1 VLRGGAD
8 ERPLT
13 EQWQHRGP
21 TVCLPDAMTH
31 EPGLPCG
38 TWPSPLSPEQCAA
51 GAASLGFAG
60 AHAGTVYWVE
70 GRPQEKGR
78 SVLMRWQPGGMPREA
93 LASDTD
99 VRSRVHEYGGT
110 PWCTAG
116 QRLVWSEAQDQRLRV
131 READGTVRV
140 LTPEG
145 CRYADARALPGPAG
159 SRFIVAVREDHRQAG
174 TAAAGATHEPRN
186 EVVLLDL
193 DAAEDKGRV
202 LASSSDFVAWPRPS
216 PDGRWLAFVTWNHP
230 AMPWDETQLVVGR
243 LEHGQLIEPR
253 VVADG
258 PGESV
263 LEPQWDE
270 DGTLYVLSDR
280 TGWWNLYRCTGFEG
294 PHSRL
299 EAVTNLEAEIGGPLW
314 QLGMQSYVLLGSGQA
329 LLRVSRDARDTLV
342 KLDLRT
348 GTHDTLEL
356 PFVAF
361 GSLGRIDAHTAVAI
375 AAGTHE
381 LPALITLDLR
391 AEAPSPRFAVVRRAG
406 PAPLAR
412 EAVSVAQPLSFMTA
426 RGPRGEARSA
436 HAWFY
441 PPHLPGCRPRPG
453 ERPPLVVL
461 LHGGPT
467 SVAAG
472 AFKVN
477 VQFWTTRGFAVVD
490 VNYGGSTSFGRP
502 YRERLRGQWGA
513 VDLQDAVAAVDH
525 LVAAGLVDGER
536 VAIRGGSAGGFTVLS
551 ALAFTRRFAAGINYY
566 GVADLE
572 TLAADTHK
580 FEARYLDSLVAPLPE
595 GRDIY
600 RARSPVHHMGRCHGA
615 LLTLQGTEDRA
626 VPPQQ
631 SRDVVAAARA
641 AGCRVEYLE
650 FEGEGHGFRQQA
662 NIVRGMQAEL
672 AFLGEVF
679 GF

>member
-1 VLRGGAD
+1 
-8 ERPLT
+8 
-13 EQWQHRGP
+13 
-21 TVCLPDAMTH
+21 
-31 EPGLPCG
+31 
-38 TWPSPLSPEQCAA
+38 
-51 GAASLGFAG
+51 
-60 AHAGTVYWVE
+60 
-70 GRPQEKGR
+70 
-78 SVLMRWQPGGMPREA
+78 
-93 LASDTD
+93 
-99 VRSRVHEYGGT
+99 
-110 PWCTAG
+110 
-116 QRLVWSEAQDQRLRV
+116 
-131 READGTVRV
+131 
-140 LTPEG
+140 
-145 CRYADARALPGPAG
+145 
-159 SRFIVAVREDHRQAG
+159 
-174 TAAAGATHEPRN
+174 
-186 EVVLLDL
+186 
-193 DAAEDKGRV
+193 
-202 LASSSDFVAWPRPS
+202 
-216 PDGRWLAFVTWNHP
+216 
-230 AMPWDETQLVVGR
+230 
-243 LEHGQLIEPR
+243 
-253 VVADG
+253 
-258 PGESV
+258 
-263 LEPQWDE
+263 
-270 DGTLYVLSDR
+270 
-280 TGWWNLYRCTGFEG
+280 
-294 PHSRL
+294 
-299 EAVTNLEAEIGGPLW
+299 VTNLEGEVGGPLW
-314 QLGMQSYVLLGSGQA
+314 QLGMQSYVLLSEGCA
-329 LLRVSRDARDTLV
+329 LLRVSLQARDSLV
-342 KLDLRT
+342 RLDRRT
-348 GTHDTLEL
+348 GALEPLAL
-356 PFVAF
+356 PFVTF
-361 GSLGRIDAHTAVAI
+361 GSLGKLDAHTAFAI

-381 LPALITLDLR
+381 LPALITIDLR
-391 AEAPSPRFAVVRRAG
+391 DDAPAPRFAVVRSAG
-406 PAPLAR
+406 PAPLAHA
-412 EAVSVAQPLSFMTA
+412 AVSVAQALTFPTAPGPL
-426 RGPRGEARSA
+426 GEARSA

-441 PPHLPGCRPRPG
+441 PPQLPGCSPRPG

-467 SVAAG
+467 SVSAC

-502 YRERLRGQWGA
+502 YRERLRGQWGV

-525 LVAAGLVDGER
+525 LVASGLVDGER

-572 TLAADTHK
+572 TLATDTHK

-679 GF
+679 GFQAKGGSPAGAAGGEDPHPA

>member
-1 VLRGGAD
+1 MSHDR
-8 ERPLT
+8 
-13 EQWQHRGP
+13 
-21 TVCLPDAMTH
+21 
-31 EPGLPCG
+31 GLPCG
-38 TWPSPLSPEQCAA
+38 AWPSPLSPELCAA
-51 GAASLGFAG
+51 GAVSLGFAG
-60 AHAGTVYWVE
+60 SHRGTLLWTE
-70 GRPQEKGR
+70 GRPAEKGR
-78 SVLMRWQPGGMPREA
+78 SALMAWTGAGTPREFVGP
-93 LASDTD
+93 DVD

-110 PWCTAG
+110 PWCAAG
-116 QRLVWSEAQDQRLRV
+116 DRLVWSEARDQRLRV
-131 READGTVRV
+131 READGHVRV

-145 CRYADARALPGPAG
+145 CRYADARALPGAAEG
-159 SRFIVAVREDHRQAG
+159 RFIVAVREDHRPV
-174 TAAAGATHEPRN
+174 AAGAAREPRN
-186 EVVLLDL
+186 EMVLLDL
-193 DAAEDKGRV
+193 DAPEDAGRV
-202 LASSSDFVAWPRPS
+202 LGSGSDFVAWPRPS
-216 PDGRWLAFVTWNHP
+216 PDGKKLAFVTWNHP

-243 LEHGQLIEPR
+243 LEDGHFVEPR
-253 VVADG
+253 VVAGG

-263 LEPQWDE
+263 LEPQWDA
-270 DGTLYVLSDR
+270 DGTLYCVSDR
-280 TGWWNLYRCTGFEG
+280 TGWWNLYRCAGLDE
-294 PHSRL
+294 PQARL
-299 EAVTNLEAEIGGPLW
+299 IAVTNLEGEVGGPLW
-314 QLGMQSYVLLGSGQA
+314 QLGMQSYVLLSEGCA
-329 LLRVSRDARDTLV
+329 LLRVSLQARDSLV
-342 KLDLRT
+342 RLDRRT
-348 GTHDTLEL
+348 GALEPLAL
-356 PFVAF
+356 PFVTF
-361 GSLGRIDAHTAVAI
+361 GSLGKLDAHTAFAI

-381 LPALITLDLR
+381 LPALITIDLR
-391 AEAPSPRFAVVRRAG
+391 DDAPAPRFAVVRSAG
-406 PAPLAR
+406 PAPLAHA
-412 EAVSVAQPLSFMTA
+412 AVSVAQALTFPTAPGPL
-426 RGPRGEARSA
+426 GEARSA

-467 SVAAG
+467 SVSAG

-502 YRERLRGQWGA
+502 YRERLRGQWGV

-525 LVAAGLVDGER
+525 LVASGLVDGER

-572 TLAADTHK
+572 TLATDTHK

-600 RARSPVHHMGRCHGA
+600 RARSPVHHMGLCHGA

-641 AGCRVEYLE
+641 AGCRVGYLE

-679 GF
+679 GFQAKGGSPAGAAGGEDPHPA

>member
-1 VLRGGAD
+1 MSH
-8 ERPLT
+8 ER
-13 EQWQHRGP
+13 
-21 TVCLPDAMTH
+21 
-31 EPGLPCG
+31 GLPCG
-38 TWPSPLSPEQCAA
+38 AWPSPLTPQSCAA
-51 GAASLGFAG
+51 GAVSLGFAG
-60 AHAGTVYWVE
+60 SHRGVLLWTE
-70 GRPQEKGR
+70 GRPAEKGR
-78 SVLMRWQPGGMPREA
+78 SALMNWTAAGGLREILGTGTGSGA
-93 LASDTD
+93 D

-110 PWCTAG
+110 PWCAAG
-116 QRLVWSEAQDQRLRV
+116 ERLVWSDARDQRLRL
-131 READGTVRV
+131 READGSVRV

-145 CRYADARALPGPAG
+145 CRYADTRAMPGPAEG
-159 SRFIVAVREDHRQAG
+159 RFIVAVREDHRPVAAG
-174 TAAAGATHEPRN
+174 TAREPRN

-193 DAAEDKGRV
+193 DAPEDEGRV
-202 LASSSDFVAWPRPS
+202 LWSGSDFVAWPRPS
-216 PDGRWLAFVTWNHP
+216 RDGTRLAFVTWNHP
-230 AMPWDETQLVVGR
+230 SMPWDETRLVVGR
-243 LEHGQLIEPR
+243 LEAGALLAPK
-253 VVADG
+253 VVVGG
-258 PGESV
+258 PAESV

-270 DGTLYVLSDR
+270 DGTLFCLSDR
-280 TGWWNLYRCTGFEG
+280 TGWWNLYRCAG
-294 PHSRL
+294 L
-299 EAVTNLEAEIGGPLW
+299 EDPSPTLEPMTHLEAEIGAPLW
-314 QLGMQSYVLLGSGQA
+314 QLGTQSYVLLGQGRA
-329 LLRVSRDARDTLV
+329 LVRISRDARDTLAR
-342 KLDLRT
+342 LDLHT
-348 GTHDTLEL
+348 GALTPMEL

-361 GSLGRIDAHTAVAI
+361 GSLGQLDAHTGFAI
-375 AAGTHE
+375 AAGPRE
-381 LPALITLDLR
+381 LPALVTLDLR
-391 AEAPSPRFAVVRRAG
+391 EDAPAPGFAVVCSAG
-406 PAPLAR
+406 QAPIAR
-412 EAVSVAQPLSFMTA
+412 EAVSVAQALTFPTA
-426 RGPRGEARSA
+426 PGPQGEARSA

-441 PPHLPGCRPRPG
+441 PPQLPGCSPRPG

-467 SVAAG
+467 SVSAC

-502 YRERLRGQWGA
+502 YRERLRGQWGV

-525 LVAAGLVDGER
+525 LVASGLVDGER

-572 TLAADTHK
+572 TLATDTHK

-679 GF
+679 GFQAKGGSPAGAAGGEDPHPA